1 MSGPLGTR
9 LAGDGVTPSS
19 VQDSSSGG
27 PPRSG
32 PPRLAVVPPLADIY
46 RRHAKDVGRWAARLG
61 GPRVD
66 VDDVVQEVFIIA
78 ARKLDS
84 FRGDAKL
91 GTWLFRITDH
101 VVRNH
106 RRWWRVRR
114 VLTPFTDRHSEQL
127 ASADIDPL
135 ETLERRTAATRAF
148 RVLDRLPEKQRRV
161 LVMQELEELPAEEIA
176 ELLEARVETVR
187 VWLHRARRSFLKSLQ
202 QLEDEEGRLP

>member
-1 MSGPLGTR
+1 
-9 LAGDGVTPSS
+9 
-19 VQDSSSGG
+19 
-27 PPRSG
+27 
-32 PPRLAVVPPLADIY
+32 VPPLAEVY
-46 RRHAKDVGRWAARLG
+46 RRHADEVARWAGRLG

-84 FRGDAKL
+84 FRGEAKL
-91 GTWLFRITDH
+91 ATWLFRITDR

-114 VLTPFTDRHSEQL
+114 ILTPFTDRHGEQL
-127 ASADIDPL
+127 ASDDIDPL
-135 ETLERRTAATRAF
+135 EALERRTAADRAF

-161 LVMQELEELPAEEIA
+161 LVMQELEELPPEEIA

-187 VWLHRARRSFLKSLQ
+187 VWLHRARRGFLKALQ
-202 QLEDEEGRLP
+202 EVEAQEGRLP